1 MITKRGFETFLV
13 SILLVG
19 TFFGGVVYGNNL
31 ANPTV
36 CIDPPAQVAAPGESN
51 VCVQVLVNSDGTP
64 VMGIRVKLTYPTDL
78 DLTSFDSNKL
88 LGSSALEVGIP
99 DTSADTGMIDYSQA
113 LPYGVTPIAINGN
126 LATLCFTV
134 SNTPGIYTLDITEV
148 TLIDASGNTITGIVV
163 TDGTITVTNTQVNI
177 SPSVQQV
184 NPEDPFVVNITI
196 DPMEPIAGAQMDL
209 CFDPSILTCNSVAN
223 GGMFDMW
230 INSALEINNI
240 NGVISNIMA
249 FDMGDVTSPG
259 TFAIISFTAKD
270 NPGISPVSLS
280 NAIVGNPSGEPVP
293 ITLNNGVVLVGEDM
307 LFKGWN
313 MVTVPVEN
321 TWTAETLGEN
331 ISGCEVVTMF
341 NATTQTF
348 LTHVVGVPHDDFPI
362 LDGVGY
368 FVYVA
373 NYSIFNISGSTILT
387 VDVTIEEEWNIIGWY
402 HELPTT
408 AEALGQA
415 INGTSVV
422 SMFDPL
428 TQTFLTHV
436 VGIPHDNFSITQG
449 MGLFIYTNE
458 SSFWHGEGGIDYLVS
473 FGTTFVFFPEN
484 TSVTLLYEPWDVNMD
499 GQVNVLDAI
508 LILQHLGE
516 TGFPGWIV
524 SDVNCDGMINILDL
538 ILVGQHWTG

>member
-163 TDGTITVTNTQVNI
+163 TDGTITVTNTRVNI